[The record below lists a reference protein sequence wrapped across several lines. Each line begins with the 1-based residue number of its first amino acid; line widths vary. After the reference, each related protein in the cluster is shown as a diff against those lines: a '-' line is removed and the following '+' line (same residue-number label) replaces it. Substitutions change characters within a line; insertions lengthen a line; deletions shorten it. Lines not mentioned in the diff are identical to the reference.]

1 MVDSNS
7 CVKSGVVVVSEP
19 SEIIVSS
26 IVTPATCVYLNDGS
40 VSINILG
47 GIPPYSPNWLGNNP
61 QQLNKGIYNFL
72 VVDSNLCIDSNQVFV
87 YSLSDIQVQE
97 EVVNVS
103 CYNNCDGEIGLLIS
117 NGLAPYQVELQDL
130 NNIPF
135 TADSLCGG
143 EYTYKVTDDL
153 MCEFIDT
160 FNVVNPDL
168 IQLFVSANGNTLEAN
183 VTGGV
188 SPYYYSW
195 YDTSTYI
202 GNAQELT
209 VNYNGEFTCI
219 VYDSNYCFTD
229 SVTIN
234 TLQTTGVVNDT
245 EISFLVYPNPTRDI
259 VNIESGRSISNIYM
273 TDILGKRLKLNS
285 VSNKNIN
292 KIDCSN
298 LAKGI
303 YLLSFNISESQH
315 TVKVIVE

>member
-1 MVDSNS
+1 
-7 CVKSGVVVVSEP
+7 VV
-19 SEIIVSS
+19 
-26 IVTPATCVYLNDGS
+26 
-40 VSINILG
+40 
-47 GIPPYSPNWLGNNP
+47 
-61 QQLNKGIYNFL
+61 
-72 VVDSNLCIDSNQVFV
+72 
-87 YSLSDIQVQE
+87 
-97 EVVNVS
+97 
-103 CYNNCDGEIGLLIS
+103 
-117 NGLAPYQVELQDL
+117 
-130 NNIPF
+130 
-135 TADSLCGG
+135 
-143 EYTYKVTDDL
+143 DDL

-168 IQLFVSANGNTLEAN
+168 IQLFVSVNGNILEAN

-188 SPYYYSW
+188 FPYYYSW

-234 TLQTTGVVNDT
+234 TLQTTGVENDT
-245 EISFLVYPNPTRDI
+245 KMSFLVYPNPTRDI

-285 VSNKNIN
+285 VSNKHIN

-303 YLLSFNISESQH
+303 YLLNFNISESQR
-315 TVKVIVE
+315 TIKVIVE